1 MPRTVTLL
9 GAGLTGP
16 LLAILLARR
25 GYRVDLYERRAD
37 MRLGAVERGR
47 SINLALS
54 TRGIAA
60 LEIAGVAGQVLA
72 DAIRMPGRMIHGL
85 DGTLDFQPYGR
96 VGQAI
101 NSVSRSGLNITLI
114 DAAEREPN
122 VRVRFDT
129 RCTDVDLNRRIVT
142 LHDQSTD
149 ETFQIEPDLL
159 ISAEGAGS
167 TLRTAMERDLQGFEA
182 HTEWLDHAYKELE
195 IPPVPDGGFRMER
208 EALHIWP
215 RHDFMMI
222 ALPNP
227 DATFTCTLFA
237 PLEGEG
243 GLDAVRTEEEVVAYM
258 TRNFPDAVPVMPTLV
273 EDWFANPTARL
284 GTVFC
289 EPWYVDDWALLVG
302 DAAHAIVP
310 FYGQGMNCCFE
321 DCAVLDGLLDRY
333 GDDWSVIAREFFAL
347 RKPNADAIA
356 RLAVANFLEM
366 RSKVVDPVFL
376 RKRTLDARLHDLLGD
391 RWMPLYSMVT
401 FSTIPYAEA
410 LRRAAAQD
418 ALVAGVGIERVEEA
432 VARGTEAAA
441 ALLFD
446 GQTV

>member
-1 MPRTVTLL
+1 MSRTVTLL

-16 LLAILLARR
+16 LLAIVLARR
-25 GYRVDLYERRAD
+25 GYRVDLYERRPD
-37 MRLGAVERGR
+37 MRLGSVERGR

-60 LEIAGVAGQVLA
+60 LEMAGVADRVLA
-72 DAIRMPGRMIHGL
+72 DAIRMPGRMIHAL
-85 DGTLDFQPYGR
+85 DGALDFQPYGR
-96 VGQAI
+96 AGQAI
-101 NSVSRSGLNITLI
+101 NSVSRAALNMTLI
-114 DAAEREPN
+114 EAAEREPN
-122 VRVRFDT
+122 VTVRFNT
-129 RCTDVDLNRRIVT
+129 RCIDVDLERRVAI
-142 LHDQSTD
+142 LHDESTG
-149 ETFQIEPDLL
+149 ETLNVECDLL

-167 TLRTAMERDLQGFEA
+167 TLRLAMERDLAGFSA

-195 IPPVPDGGFRMER
+195 IPPAEDGGFRMER

-243 GLDAVRTEEEVVAYM
+243 GLDAVKTEEDVVAYM
-258 TRNFPDAVPVMPTLV
+258 TRNFPDAVPNMPTLV

-289 EPWYVDDWALLVG
+289 EPWYAGDWALLVG

-321 DCAVLDGLLDRY
+321 DCAVLDSLLERH
-333 GDDWSVIAREFFAL
+333 GDDWHAITRGFFAE

-376 RKRTLDARLHDLLGD
+376 RKRRLDARLHELLGE

-410 LRRAAAQD
+410 LRRAAEQD
-418 ALVAGVGIERVEEA
+418 NRVERAGIERVERA
-432 VARGTEAAA
+432 VGEGTEAAA

-446 GQTV
+446 AQAV